1 MRDDAVILVAEDDAG
16 HFVLVKKNLWRS
28 CVTNDIF
35 HFKDGQEVLD
45 FLFQTG
51 DGNKLVEGTP
61 YLLLLDIRMP
71 KVDGLEVLAQLRAD
85 EQLKKM
91 PVIILTTTDEAEE
104 VDRCYDLGCSF
115 YIVKPANYNDFM
127 STVEQLGAF
136 LSLPGVKFPTL
147 NEANTNKETLGVD
160 VK

>member
-51 DGNKLVEGTP
+51 NGNTLTEGTP

-71 KVDGLEVLAQLRAD
+71 KVDGLEVLARLRAN

-104 VDRCYDLGCSF
+104 VNRCYDLGCSF

-127 STVEQLGAF
+127 ATVEQLGSF

-147 NEANTNKETLGVD
+147 NEAITSKEALGTD
-160 VK
+160 VE

>member
-35 HFKDGQEVLD
+35 HFKDGQEVLN

-51 DGNKLVEGTP
+51 GGPSLKDGTP

-127 STVEQLGAF
+127 SAVEQLGVF